1 MKIKA
6 ILNYIFASLI
16 LISFSCND
24 SNEVKP
30 FPLEKKY
37 WTADDYHV
45 ANFELM
51 GLVSAQSELPNLDDP
66 KTAPIFE
73 KLVDTSNFTVV
84 TNDTTLGLTHREKT
98 ATDMFN
104 QYKDLSRSYSTIDRQ
119 DKYKYPVEFVKVLKF
134 GLTLQIP
141 YILLGNEKITKD
153 SDNPNAEDVTSVV
166 KRNGQVLIDNYN
178 LYLDYIN
185 YEDRFNEKAMT
196 EYISGID
203 AFFPRLINQLFPNGD
218 YGEMSERIQN
228 MIKKAK
234 NTTLVQELHKIN
246 DLIKSKTAAKT
257 A

>member
-24 SNEVKP
+24 SNEAKP
-30 FPLEKKY
+30 FPMEKKY
-37 WTADDYHV
+37 WTVDDYHV
-45 ANFELM
+45 ANYEIM
-51 GLVSAQSELPNLDDP
+51 GLVNNQSELPNLDNP
-66 KTAPIFE
+66 KTASIFE

-84 TNDTTLGLTHREKT
+84 TNDTTLGLTNREKT
-98 ATDMFN
+98 ATDMFD

-141 YILLGNEKITKD
+141 YIQLGNEKIIKG
-153 SDNPNAEDVTSVV
+153 SDNPNADDVTSVV
-166 KRNGQVLIDNYN
+166 RRNGQVLISNYN

-185 YEDRFNEKAMT
+185 YEDRFNEKAIT
-196 EYISGID
+196 EYINGID
-203 AFFPRLINQLFPNGD
+203 TFFPRLINQLLPKGD
-218 YGEMSERIQN
+218 YGEMTERIEN

-234 NTTLVQELHKIN
+234 NTTLVQELHKID
-246 DLIKSKTAAKT
+246 DLIKSKAAAKT